1 MKHTFPGATRA
12 LTAPLGLLAAAL
24 LAAQPAIAQPV
35 TPTQRGVAQQV
46 ASQGVPLAALW
57 VYDFSGQD
65 ADWNVTATN
74 GRAYQLE
81 AVAEANARLRGER

>member
-24 LAAQPAIAQPV
+24 LAGHPASAQPV

-46 ASQGVPLAALW
+46 ASQGVPLAALAPNAPEEYPVRKGDTLW
-57 VYDFSGQD
+57 RISGMFLKSP
-65 ADWNVTATN
+65 W
-74 GRAYQLE
+74 RWP
-81 AVAEANARLRGER
+81 ER